1 MNYFYFFLKMRQK
14 IHISVRKYTQIIKKT
29 RTPLCISFFYTIFA
43 PNMKEKYNI
52 REVFAPK
59 IVATMRAYTRAQFGQ
74 DTLAGIIVGIVAIPL
89 AIAFGISSGVGPT
102 EGLVTAIIA
111 GLLISVFG
119 GSKVQIGG
127 PTGAFIVIIYGI
139 IQQFGLAGLM
149 IATVMAGILLIIM
162 GLARLGSVIKFVPY
176 PVIVGFTAGIAL
188 TIFSTQMNDFFGLG
202 LSNVPANFVDKWIFY
217 AQHFHVNGWALGIGL
232 FSLLICIF
240 MPKITKRVPGSLAA
254 IIFATLAVWLLKR
267 YAPESW
273 GAAGVQTIGDLYAL
287 PHGIPA
293 PHLPSLELAEGQSYF
308 GMIRELFPAAFTIAM
323 LGAIESLLS
332 AMVADGVI
340 GDRHNSNTELIAQG
354 IANVVVPFFG
364 GIPATGAIARTMT
377 NINNGG
383 RTPIAGVVHAIVL
396 LLVLLFLGQ
405 LVGMIPMSC
414 LAAVLIMVAYSM
426 SGWKTIVGLIKHPNR
441 DLWVLLITFFL
452 TVIFDLTV
460 AIEVGLVLAMV
471 LFLMRTNEQTHIR
484 TLHDEIDPNEDTE
497 SNLNLEHLTIPEGVE
512 VYEIDGPYFFGIA
525 NRFDEVMTHVSGEK
539 YPVRIIRMRK
549 VPFVDSTAMH
559 NLSMLIQRSHNEGIT
574 IILSGVNDHVHKQ
587 LLIGGIEQQMDPHN
601 ICANIHF
608 ALRRAGDIL
617 EKSER
622 MKK

>member
-1 MNYFYFFLKMRQK
+1 M
-14 IHISVRKYTQIIKKT
+14 HRKSNEYMHY
-29 RTPLCISFFYTIFA
+29 SFKDVFSPKLFHTIRH
-43 PNMKEKYNI
+43 YN
-52 REVFAPK
+52 
-59 IVATMRAYTRAQFGQ
+59 RAQFGQ
-74 DTLAGIIVGIVAIPL
+74 DALAGIIVGIVAIPL

-139 IQQFGLAGLM
+139 IQQFGLTGLM
-149 IATVMAGILLIIM
+149 MATIMAGILLILM
-162 GLARLGSVIKFVPY
+162 GLAHLGSVIKFVPY

-202 LSNVPANFVDKWIFY
+202 LTNVPANFVDKWIFY
-217 AQHFHVNGWALGIGL
+217 AQHFNVNWWALGIGG

-240 MPKITKRVPGSLAA
+240 MPKITKRIPGSLAA
-254 IIFATLAVWLLKR
+254 IILATFGVWLLKR
-267 YAPESW
+267 YAPEAW
-273 GAAGVQTIGDLYAL
+273 GVTSLQTISDLYAL

-293 PHLPSLELAEGQSYF
+293 PHLPSMELAEGETF
-308 GMIRELFPAAFTIAM
+308 FTMIQKLFPAAFTIAM

-340 GDRHNSNTELIAQG
+340 GDKHNSNTELIAQG
-354 IANVVVPFFG
+354 VANVVVPFFG

-383 RTPIAGVVHAIVL
+383 RTPVAGVIHAVVL
-396 LLVLLFLGQ
+396 LLVLLFMGE

-426 SGWKTIVGLIKHPNR
+426 SGWKTILGLFKHRNR
-441 DLWVLLITFFL
+441 DFWVLVITFLL
-452 TVIFDLTV
+452 TVIFDLTI
-460 AIEVGLVLAMV
+460 AIEVGLLLAMV
-471 LFLMRTNEQTHIR
+471 LFLMRTNEETHIR
-484 TLHDEIDPNEDTE
+484 TFHNEIDPNEDTDIA
-497 SNLNLEHLTIPEGVE
+497 LNLEHLTIPEGVE

-525 NRFDEVMTHVSGEK
+525 NRFDDIMTHVSGKE
-539 YPVRIIRMRK
+539 YPIRIIRMRK

-559 NLSMLIQRSHNEGIT
+559 NLSMLIQRSHKEGMT

-587 LLIGGIEQQMDPHN
+587 LLQGGIEQQMDPHN

-608 ALRRAGDIL
+608 ALRRAEDL
-617 EKSER
+617 LER
-622 MKK
+622 MNKE

>member
-1 MNYFYFFLKMRQK
+1 MNY
-14 IHISVRKYTQIIKKT
+14 
-29 RTPLCISFFYTIFA
+29 SF
-43 PNMKEKYNI
+43 K
-52 REVFAPK
+52 EVFSPK
-59 IVATMRAYTRAQFGQ
+59 LFQILRTYTTAQFGQ
-74 DTLAGIIVGIVAIPL
+74 DALAGVIVGIVAIPL

-102 EGLVTAIIA
+102 EGLITAIIA
-111 GLLISVFG
+111 GLLISVLG

-139 IQQFGLAGLM
+139 IQQYGLSGLM
-149 IATVMAGILLIIM
+149 IATVMAGILLIAM
-162 GLARLGSVIKFVPY
+162 GLTKLGSVIKFVPY

-202 LSNVPANFVDKWIFY
+202 LTNVPANFIDKWIFY
-217 AQHFHVNGWALGIGL
+217 AQHFSVNWWAVGIGI
-232 FSLLICIF
+232 FSLLICIG
-240 MPKITKRVPGSLAA
+240 MPYVTRRIPGSLAA
-254 IIFATLAVWLLKR
+254 IILATLAVWLLKR
-267 YAPESW
+267 YAPEAW
-273 GAAGVQTIGDLYAL
+273 GVAGLQTISDLYEL

-293 PHLPSLELAEGQSYF
+293 PHVPSLELAEGQTVMNLIS
-308 GMIRELFPAAFTIAM
+308 ELFPSAFTIAM

-354 IANVVVPFFG
+354 VANVVVPFFG

-383 RTPIAGVVHAIVL
+383 RTPVAGVIHAVVL
-396 LLVLLFLGQ
+396 LLVLLFMGQ

-426 SGWKTIVGLIKHPNR
+426 SGWKTIAGLIKHPNR

-452 TVIFDLTV
+452 TVVFDLTV
-460 AIEVGLVLAMV
+460 AIEVGILLALV

-484 TLHDEIDPNEDTE
+484 TLHKEIDPNEDTDVQ
-497 SNLNLEHLTIPEGVE
+497 SNLEHLAIPEGVE

-525 NRFDEVMTHVSGEK
+525 NRFDEIMSHVSGKE
-539 YPVRIIRMRK
+539 YPIRIIRMRK

-559 NLSMLIQRSHNEGIT
+559 NLSVLIERSHKEGIT
-574 IILSGVNDHVHKQ
+574 IILSGVNDHVHHQ
-587 LLIGGIEQQMDPHN
+587 LLTGGIEQKMDPHN

-608 ALRRAGDIL
+608 ALRRAEDIL
-617 EKSER
+617 KG
-622 MKK
+622 MKD

>member
-1 MNYFYFFLKMRQK
+1 MCKKKCTFAAVFVNLKNLHYKMQY
-14 IHISVRKYTQIIKKT
+14 SIK
-29 RTPLCISFFYTIFA
+29 
-43 PNMKEKYNI
+43 
-52 REVFAPK
+52 EVFSPK
-59 IVATMRAYTRAQFGQ
+59 LFDALRQYSRAQFGQ
-74 DTLAGIIVGIVAIPL
+74 DALAGIIVGIVAIPL

-139 IQQFGLAGLM
+139 IQQFGLSGLM
-149 IATVMAGILLIIM
+149 IATVMAGILLILM
-162 GLARLGSVIKFVPY
+162 GLARFGSVIKFVPY

-202 LSNVPANFVDKWIFY
+202 LTGVPANFVDKWIFY
-217 AQHFHVNGWALGIGL
+217 VQHFSVNWWAFAIGI
-232 FSLLICIF
+232 FSLAICIG
-240 MPKITKRVPGSLAA
+240 MPYITKRIPGSLVA
-254 IIFATLAVWLLKR
+254 IILATFVVWLLKM

-273 GAAGVQTIGDLYAL
+273 GLASLQTISDLYEL
-287 PHGIPA
+287 PHGVPA
-293 PHLPSLELAEGQSYF
+293 PRVPSLSLAEGETFFTTVQK
-308 GMIRELFPAAFTIAM
+308 LFPSAFTIAM

-354 IANVVVPFFG
+354 VANVVVPFFG

-383 RTPIAGVVHAIVL
+383 RTPVAGIVHAVVL
-396 LLVLLFLGQ
+396 LLVLLFMGQ

-426 SGWKTIVGLIKHPNR
+426 SGWKTIRGLVKHPNR

-452 TVIFDLTV
+452 TVVFDLTV
-460 AIEVGLVLAMV
+460 AIEVGILLALV

-484 TLHDEIDPNEDTE
+484 TLHKEIDPNEDTDVQ
-497 SNLNLEHLTIPEGVE
+497 SNLEHLIIPEGVG

-525 NRFDEVMTHVSGEK
+525 NRFDEIMMHVSGKE
-539 YPVRIIRMRK
+539 YPIRIIRMRK

-559 NLSMLIQRSHNEGIT
+559 NLSSLIERSHKEGIT
-574 IILSGVNDHVHKQ
+574 IILSGVKTHVHHQ
-587 LLIGGIEQQMDPHN
+587 LQTGGIEQLMDPDN
-601 ICANIHF
+601 ICPNIHV
-608 ALRRAGDIL
+608 ALRRAEQL
-617 EKSER
+617 LQK
-622 MKK
+622 

>member
-1 MNYFYFFLKMRQK
+1 L
-14 IHISVRKYTQIIKKT
+14 
-29 RTPLCISFFYTIFA
+29 
-43 PNMKEKYNI
+43 
-52 REVFAPK
+52 
-59 IVATMRAYTRAQFGQ
+59 
-74 DTLAGIIVGIVAIPL
+74 
-89 AIAFGISSGVGPT
+89 
-102 EGLVTAIIA
+102 
-111 GLLISVFG
+111 G

-139 IQQFGLAGLM
+139 IQQFGLSGLM
-149 IATVMAGILLIIM
+149 IATVMAGILPIAM

-217 AQHFHVNGWALGIGL
+217 AQHFHVNWWAFGIGL

-254 IIFATLAVWLLKR
+254 IIFATLGVWLLKEF
-267 YAPESW
+267 APESW
-273 GAAGVQTIGDLYAL
+273 GAASIQTIGDLYAL

-293 PHLPSLELAEGQSYF
+293 PHVPSLELAEGESFFTLIQK
-308 GMIRELFPAAFTIAM
+308 LFPAAFTIAM

-340 GDRHNSNTELIAQG
+340 GDKHNSNTELIAQG
-354 IANVVVPFFG
+354 VANVVVPFFG

-383 RTPIAGVVHAIVL
+383 RTPVAGIVHAVVL
-396 LLVLLFLGQ
+396 LLVLLFLGT

-426 SGWKTIVGLIKHPNR
+426 SGWKTIVGLFKHRNR
-441 DLWVLLITFFL
+441 DFWVLVVTFLL

-460 AIEVGLVLAMV
+460 AIEVGLLLAMV

-484 TLHDEIDPNEDTE
+484 TLHKEIDPNEDTE
-497 SNLNLEHLTIPEGVE
+497 SNLNLEHLTIPDGVE

-525 NRFDEVMTHVSGEK
+525 NRFDEIMLHVSGKE
-539 YPVRIIRMRK
+539 YPIRIVRMRK

-559 NLSMLIQRSHNEGIT
+559 NLSMLIQRSHKEGIT
-574 IILSGVNDHVHKQ
+574 IILSGVTNHVHKQ
-587 LLIGGIEQQMDPHN
+587 LLQGGIEQQMNPDN
-601 ICANIHF
+601 ICPNIHV
-608 ALRRAGDIL
+608 ALNRANQL
-617 EKSER
+617 LTNQN
-622 MKK
+622 

>member
-1 MNYFYFFLKMRQK
+1 MCKDTKK
-14 IHISVRKYTQIIKKT
+14 IRHMQIFAEFVPIICIIAIIVV
-29 RTPLCISFFYTIFA
+29 PLCGFRSIR
-43 PNMKEKYNI
+43 MKHKHTQYSI
-52 REVFAPK
+52 KDVFAPK
-59 IVATMRAYTRAQFGQ
+59 LFSTLRNYSRAQFGQ
-74 DTLAGIIVGIVAIPL
+74 DALAGIIVGIVAIPL

-111 GLLISVFG
+111 GFLISLFG

-139 IQQFGLAGLM
+139 IQQYGLGGLM
-149 IATVMAGILLIIM
+149 IATIMAGILLILM

-176 PVIVGFTAGIAL
+176 PVIVGFTAGIAV

-202 LSNVPANFVDKWIFY
+202 LTNVPANFIDKWIFY
-217 AQHFHVNGWALGIGL
+217 FHHFTVNWWAFAIGA
-232 FSLLICIF
+232 FSLMICIL

-254 IIFATLAVWLLKR
+254 IIVATLAVWLMKK
-267 YAPESW
+267 YAPES
-273 GAAGVQTIGDLYAL
+273 GGIASLQTISDLYAL

-293 PHLPSLELAEGQSYF
+293 PHLPSMNLAEGESFFTLVQK
-308 GMIRELFPAAFTIAM
+308 LFPSAFTIAM

-340 GDRHNSNTELIAQG
+340 GDKHNSNTELIAQG

-383 RTPIAGVVHAIVL
+383 RTPVAGIIHAVVL
-396 LLVLLFLGQ
+396 LLVLLFLGNF
-405 LVGMIPMSC
+405 VGLIPMAC

-426 SGWKTIVGLIKHPNR
+426 SGWKTIVGTFKHRNR

-460 AIEVGLVLAMV
+460 AIEVGILLALV
-471 LFLMRTNEQTHIR
+471 LFLMRTSEQTQIR
-484 TLHDEIDPNEDTE
+484 TLHNEIDPNEDTDIQ
-497 SNLNLEHLTIPEGVE
+497 LNLEHLTIPEGVE

-525 NRFDEVMTHVSGEK
+525 NRFDDIMTHVSGEK
-539 YPVRIIRMRK
+539 YPIRIIRMRK

-559 NLSMLIQRSHNEGIT
+559 NLSMLIQRSHNEGMT
-574 IILSGVNDHVHKQ
+574 IILSGVKTHVLHQ
-587 LLIGGIEQQMDPHN
+587 LQTGGIEQQMNPEN
-601 ICANIHF
+601 ICPNIHA
-608 ALRRAGDIL
+608 ALKRAEEL
-617 EKSER
+617 LSE
-622 MKK
+622 MKEEI

>member
-1 MNYFYFFLKMRQK
+1 MQY
-14 IHISVRKYTQIIKKT
+14 SIK
-29 RTPLCISFFYTIFA
+29 
-43 PNMKEKYNI
+43 
-52 REVFAPK
+52 EVFSPK
-59 IVATMRAYTRAQFGQ
+59 LLSTLRTYTRAQFTQ
-74 DTLAGIIVGIVAIPL
+74 DALAGIIVGIVAIPL

-139 IQQFGLAGLM
+139 IQQYGLSGLM
-149 IATVMAGILLIIM
+149 IATVMAGILLILM
-162 GLARLGSVIKFVPY
+162 GFSHLGSVIKFVPY
-176 PVIVGFTAGIAL
+176 PVIVGFTAGIAV

-202 LSNVPANFVDKWIFY
+202 LTDVPANFIDKWIYY
-217 AQHFHVNGWALGIGL
+217 AQHFQVNWWAVAIGF
-232 FSLLICIF
+232 FSLMVCIF
-240 MPKITKRVPGSLAA
+240 MPKLTKRIPGSLAA
-254 IIFATLAVWLLKR
+254 IILATAGVWALKEF
-267 YAPESW
+267 APESW
-273 GAAGVQTIGDLYAL
+273 GIAGLQTISDLYEL

-293 PHLPSLELAEGQSYF
+293 PHVPSLELAEGETFFTLIQK
-308 GMIRELFPAAFTIAM
+308 LFPSAFTIAM

-340 GDRHNSNTELIAQG
+340 GDKHNSNTELIAQG
-354 IANVVVPFFG
+354 VANVVVPFFG

-383 RTPIAGVVHAIVL
+383 RTPIAGVIHAAVL

-405 LVGMIPMSC
+405 LVGMIPMAC

-426 SGWKTIVGLIKHPNR
+426 SGWKTIVGLFKHRNR
-441 DLWVLLITFFL
+441 DFWVLMITFFL

-460 AIEVGLVLAMV
+460 AIEVGILLALV
-471 LFLMRTNEQTHIR
+471 LFLMRTNEATHIR
-484 TLHDEIDPNEDTE
+484 TFHNEIDPNEDTE
-497 SNLNLEHLTIPEGVE
+497 VQYNLEHLTIPEGVE

-525 NRFDEVMTHVSGEK
+525 NKFDDIMTHVSSEK
-539 YPVRIIRMRK
+539 YPIRIIRMRK

-559 NLSMLIQRSHNEGIT
+559 NLSMLIQRSHKEGIT

-608 ALRRAGDIL
+608 ALRRAEDIIQ
-617 EKSER
+617 
-622 MKK
+622 MKG